1 MTRTVRVGDEY
12 EGGSL
17 PIGGSHIPFRV
28 SMKRR
33 DGDPE
38 TAIPDPYRSITRY
51 PSLSRTPV
59 SICHV
64 LAGSGAPPIAP
75 LTLVEAGGSCI
86 AMIDQHADPI
96 SYPML
101 RRPEVRRTDDLV
113 AIVNVMPGHLPRPG
127 DGKLLAPSP
136 LIFETVDREGRP
148 VTVWVEEVATVRIE
162 WDRKSGRAVVDV
174 GRGRTIPVEAFG
186 YGLYSADNGTTR
198 VDLEAFVKARTPS
211 YRRTPAVHQAL
222 TRAMVPLRRT
232 DRDREMLEDCVTVR
246 ETGIVAG
253 NVTDVELTMSLGDE
267 QRARQYGTKP
277 RRSKRSRSVEAT
289 MPLAFDEV
297 KVSASVS
304 AENLKA
310 LREAKEQ
317 EAETTDTAV
326 NKLLRKLASEVFIR
340 QDTLTLRTYC
350 AIVTECRG
358 DSMEWVEN
366 PSQIIRL
373 LGGDIHGKSA
383 ANIRQRINDLKTT
396 KLTLTVSSEE
406 RTDIRELPLF
416 APSGT
421 VSSKDRR
428 TGRELMP
435 EGRPRPVWMLHP
447 LLVAWM
453 NSDGGHFAYLDQDA
467 LRLGDLATEWEFR
480 AYLVLC
486 DRWAAAL
493 AKRRKDPERAE
504 FIKAGSLLDA
514 AGIDWRDRYGYAA
527 KVEGREAA
535 ASPRR
540 PKEFFERFNAM
551 AARLVDSGLVQFADV
566 SKASDDPVESVWRF
580 VAPREL
586 RSELEVNSS
595 KRLAAAERGD
605 RQRLAKR
612 LKGALPPDATA
623 SG

>member
-1 MTRTVRVGDEY
+1 MTRTVRVGEEY

-17 PIGGSHIPFRV
+17 AIGGSHIPFRV

-75 LTLVEAGGSCI
+75 LTLVEPGGSCI
-86 AMIDQHADPI
+86 AMIDQGEDPATFAA
-96 SYPML
+96 L

-136 LIFETVDREGRP
+136 LIFETVDREDRP

-162 WDRKSGRAVVDV
+162 WDRKSGRAVVDL

-186 YGLYSADNGTTR
+186 YGLYSADNGATR
-198 VDLEAFVKARTPS
+198 VPLEDFVKARTPS

-222 TRAMVPLRRT
+222 AKAMVPLRRT
-232 DRDREMLEDCVTVR
+232 DRDREMLEECVTVR

-253 NVTDVELTMSLGDE
+253 NVTDVELTMSLGEE

-277 RRSKRSRSVEAT
+277 KRSKRSRSVEAT
-289 MPLAFDEV
+289 LPLAFDEV
-297 KVSASVS
+297 SATFRVT
-304 AENLKA
+304 AEA
-310 LREAKEQ
+310 LAVLIDAKEQ

-340 QDTLTLRTYC
+340 QDTLTLRVYA

-383 ANIRQRINDLKTT
+383 SNIRQRINDLKTT
-396 KLTLTVSSEE
+396 KLTLKVSSED

-435 EGRPRPVWMLHP
+435 GGRPRPVWMLHP
-447 LLVAWM
+447 LFVAWM
-453 NSDGGHFAYLDQDA
+453 NSEGYFAYIDPRA
-467 LRLGDLATEWEFR
+467 LRFGDLETEWEFR
-480 AYLVLC
+480 AYLVLI

-493 AKRRKDPERAE
+493 AKRRKDPDRAE

-540 PKEFFERFNAM
+540 PKEFSERFQAM

-566 SKASDDPVESVWRF
+566 SKASDDPVESEWRF

-605 RQRLAKR
+605 RQRFAKR
-612 LKGALPPDATA
+612 LKGASPPDATA